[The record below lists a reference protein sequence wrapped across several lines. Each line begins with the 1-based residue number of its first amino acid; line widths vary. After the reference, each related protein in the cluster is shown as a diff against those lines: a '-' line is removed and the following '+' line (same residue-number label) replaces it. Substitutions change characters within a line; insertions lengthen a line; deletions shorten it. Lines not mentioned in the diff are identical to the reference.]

1 MRASQIAQTYIDG
14 NRSTARNAVLAD
26 GRPDLM
32 ALDVLT
38 ELLDRNDADGGD
50 PDDRIGRWEDVIGSW
65 RNCLAGGI

>member
-38 ELLDRNDADGGD
+38 ELLDD
-50 PDDRIGRWEDVIGSW
+50 PALDFATVGEVGALVDRW